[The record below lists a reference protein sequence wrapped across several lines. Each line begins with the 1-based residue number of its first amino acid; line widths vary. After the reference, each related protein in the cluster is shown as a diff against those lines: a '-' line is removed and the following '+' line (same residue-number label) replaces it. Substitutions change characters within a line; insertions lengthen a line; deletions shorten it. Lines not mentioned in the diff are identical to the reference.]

1 VVNRGESWSKHIR
14 LKWNIKIKWNLIL
27 IKMEFHSKQV
37 GERLK
42 QARKQRKA
50 SQSDIA
56 EAIGVGVSA
65 FSSYE
70 TGVSSP
76 TAENLVKISILLGIS
91 IDWLLLGE
99 GPMYRSDSMNGAV
112 EAANGLANAQN
123 VSKFAKKGYSPM
135 TEQEREEHKQMLE
148 RIRQLE
154 QIVEQQSSTID
165 RLVRML
171 EERK

>member
-1 VVNRGESWSKHIR
+1 
-14 LKWNIKIKWNLIL
+14 
-27 IKMEFHSKQV
+27 MEFHSKQV

-99 GPMYRSDSMNGAV
+99 GPMEKGSAVSLPSSSDGL
-112 EAANGLANAQN
+112 EATVRFQA
-123 VSKFAKKGYSPM
+123 
-135 TEQEREEHKQMLE
+135 E
-148 RIRQLE
+148 
-154 QIVEQQSSTID
+154 TIA
-165 RLVRML
+165 RLTRML